1 MLNQIDLR
9 CFKCFELLKL
19 PLAPLTLLSGPNA
32 SGKSSVL
39 QSLVLLHQTMRE
51 HEWSTRLVLNGDGIR
66 LGTASDVIDEVFG
79 RTKLGIA
86 LEFDGNVYDWTFQGE
101 HQDMSMEVQ
110 SVSVNIMGNQQTTD
124 QPQELRYLLPKE
136 EEFPPN
142 PLPWCLRG
150 LTYIT
155 AERIAP
161 QNAYELRDPNIVSVV
176 GPRGNHAVSLLHWG
190 RDEHVL
196 DELVLPDAPPIRLQ
210 QVEARMRT
218 LFPEFRM
225 ELKQVQH
232 ANTVTLG
239 LRTSDAMD
247 FHSPIHT
254 GFGITQ
260 VLPIVIASLSAKKG
274 DLILIE
280 NPEVHLHPAGQA
292 LMGQFLAD
300 VAIAGIQVLAETHS
314 DHVLNGVRRAVK
326 SKRLAVGQ
334 VAIHFFRPRSE
345 DQPQVLSPV
354 LDDSGNIDSWP
365 EGFFDQ
371 FDKDTNYFA
380 GWAE

>member
-1 MLNQIDLR
+1 MLNQIELR

-51 HEWSTRLVLNGDGIR
+51 HECSTRLVLNGDGIR
-66 LGTASDVIDEVFG
+66 LDTAPDVIDEVFG

-86 LEFDGNVYDWTFQGE
+86 LEFDGNVYDWNFQGE
-101 HQDMSMEVQ
+101 RQDMSMEVQ
-110 SVSVNIMGNQQTTD
+110 SVSVNGQTHN
-124 QPQELRYLLPKE
+124 QPQELRHLLPQRE
-136 EEFPPN
+136 SEFAES
-142 PLPWCLRG
+142 LTRRLRG

-161 QNAYELRDPNIVSVV
+161 HDAYEIRDPNIVSVV
-176 GPRGNHAVSLLHWG
+176 GPRGNHAVSILHWG
-190 RDEHVL
+190 RDEFVL
-196 DELVLPDAPPIRLQ
+196 DDLVLPDAPPIRLR

-225 ELKQVQH
+225 ELQQVPR

-239 LRTSDAMD
+239 LRTSDATD

-254 GFGITQ
+254 GLGITQ

-292 LMGQFLAD
+292 LMGQFLTN
-300 VAIAGIQVLAETHS
+300 VARAGIQVLAETHS

-326 SKRLAVGQ
+326 SKRLAAGQ

-345 DQPQVLSPV
+345 DRPQVLSPV
-354 LDDSGNIDSWP
+354 LDESGNIDSWP

-380 GWAE
+380 GWGD

>member
-51 HEWSTRLVLNGDGIR
+51 HEWSTRLILNGDGIR
-66 LGTASDVIDEVFG
+66 LGTAQDVIDEVSE

-86 LEFDGNVYDWTFQGE
+86 LEFDGNVYDWNFQGE
-101 HQDMSMEVQ
+101 RQDMSMEVQ
-110 SVSVNIMGNQQTTD
+110 SVSINKQTHN
-124 QPQELRYLLPKE
+124 QPQELRHLLPQRE
-136 EEFPPN
+136 AEFAES
-142 PLPWCLRG
+142 LTRRLRG

-161 QNAYELRDPNIVSVV
+161 QDAYEIRDPNIVSVV
-176 GPRGNHAVSLLHWG
+176 GPRGNHAVSILHWG
-190 RDEHVL
+190 RDELVL
-196 DELVLPDAPPIRLQ
+196 DELVLPDVPPIRLQ

-225 ELKQVQH
+225 ELQQVPR

-239 LRTSDAMD
+239 LRTSDATD

-260 VLPIVIASLSAKKG
+260 VLPIVIAALSAKKG

-300 VAIAGIQVLAETHS
+300 VARAGIQVLAETHS

-326 SKRLAVGQ
+326 SERLASGQ

-345 DQPQVLSPV
+345 DRPQVLSPV

-380 GWAE
+380 GWGD

>member
-1 MLNQIDLR
+1 MLNQIELR

-32 SGKSSVL
+32 AGKSSVL

-51 HEWSTRLVLNGDGIR
+51 HEWSTRLILNGDGIR
-66 LGTASDVIDEVFG
+66 LGTASDVIDEVSD
-79 RTKLGIA
+79 RTRLGIA

-101 HQDMSMEVQ
+101 RQDMSMEVH
-110 SVSVNIMGNQQTTD
+110 SVSVNIMGNQQTTA

-161 QNAYELRDPNIVSVV
+161 QNAYELRDPKIVSVV

-196 DELVLPDAPPIRLQ
+196 DELVLPDTPPIRLQ

-225 ELKQVQH
+225 ELQQVSR

-239 LRTSDAMD
+239 LRTSDAAN

-260 VLPIVIASLSAKKG
+260 VLPIVIAALSAKKG

-292 LMGQFLAD
+292 LMGQFLAES
-300 VAIAGIQVLAETHS
+300 ARAGIQVLAETHS

-326 SKRLAVGQ
+326 SKRLAASQ

-345 DQPQVLSPV
+345 NQPQVLSPM

-380 GWAE
+380 GWGD

>member
-1 MLNQIDLR
+1 MLSQIDLR

-19 PLAPLTLLSGPNA
+19 PLAPLTILSGPNA

-51 HEWSTRLVLNGDGIR
+51 HEWSTRLILNGDGIR
-66 LGTASDVIDEVFG
+66 LGTAPDVIDEVFG

-101 HQDMSMEVQ
+101 RQDMSMEVQ
-110 SVSVNIMGNQQTTD
+110 SVSINKRTVD
-124 QPQELRYLLPKE
+124 HPQELRHLLPQKE
-136 EEFPPN
+136 AEFAES
-142 PLPWCLRG
+142 LTRRLRG

-161 QNAYELRDPNIVSVV
+161 QDAYELRDPNIVSVV

-190 RDEHVL
+190 RDEPVL
-196 DELVLPDAPPIRLQ
+196 DGLILPDAPPIRLQ

-225 ELKQVQH
+225 ELQQVPR

-239 LRTSDAMD
+239 LRTLDATD

-260 VLPIVIASLSAKKG
+260 VLPIVIAALSAKKG

-300 VAIAGIQVLAETHS
+300 AARAGIQVLAETHS

-326 SKRLAVGQ
+326 SERLAAGQ

-380 GWAE
+380 GWGD

>member
-1 MLNQIDLR
+1 
-9 CFKCFELLKL
+9 
-19 PLAPLTLLSGPNA
+19 
-32 SGKSSVL
+32 
-39 QSLVLLHQTMRE
+39 
-51 HEWSTRLVLNGDGIR
+51 
-66 LGTASDVIDEVFG
+66 
-79 RTKLGIA
+79 
-86 LEFDGNVYDWTFQGE
+86 
-101 HQDMSMEVQ
+101 
-110 SVSVNIMGNQQTTD
+110 
-124 QPQELRYLLPKE
+124 
-136 EEFPPN
+136 
-142 PLPWCLRG
+142 
-150 LTYIT
+150 
-155 AERIAP
+155 
-161 QNAYELRDPNIVSVV
+161 
-176 GPRGNHAVSLLHWG
+176 
-190 RDEHVL
+190 
-196 DELVLPDAPPIRLQ
+196 
-210 QVEARMRT
+210 MRT

-225 ELKQVQH
+225 ELQQVQR

-239 LRTSDAMD
+239 LRTSDATD

-260 VLPIVIASLSAKKG
+260 VLPIVIAALSAKKD

-300 VAIAGIQVLAETHS
+300 VARTGIQVLAETHS

-326 SKRLAVGQ
+326 SERLASGQ

-345 DQPQVLSPV
+345 ERPQVLSPV

-380 GWAE
+380 GWGD

>member
-1 MLNQIDLR
+1 MLNQIELR

-51 HEWSTRLVLNGDGIR
+51 HEWSTRLILNGDGIR
-66 LGTASDVIDEVFG
+66 LGTAPDVIDEVFG

-101 HQDMSMEVQ
+101 RQDMSMEVQ
-110 SVSVNIMGNQQTTD
+110 SVSVNERTTD
-124 QPQELRYLLPKE
+124 RPQELRHLLPQRE
-136 EEFPPN
+136 AEFAES
-142 PLPWCLRG
+142 LTCRLRG

-161 QNAYELRDPNIVSVV
+161 QDAYELRDPNIVSVV

-190 RDEHVL
+190 RDEQVL
-196 DELVLPDAPPIRLQ
+196 DELILPDAPPIRLQ

-225 ELKQVQH
+225 ELQQVPR

-239 LRTSDAMD
+239 LRTSDATD

-300 VAIAGIQVLAETHS
+300 VARAGIQVLAETHS

-326 SKRLAVGQ
+326 SKRLDAGQ

-380 GWAE
+380 GWTD

>member
-1 MLNQIDLR
+1 MLNQIELR

-32 SGKSSVL
+32 AGKSSVL
-39 QSLVLLHQTMRE
+39 QSLVLIHQTMRE
-51 HEWSTRLVLNGDGIR
+51 HEWSTRLILNGDGIR
-66 LGTASDVIDEVFG
+66 LGTAQDVIDEVSE

-86 LEFDGNVYDWTFQGE
+86 LEFDGNVYDWTFKSE
-101 HQDMSMEVQ
+101 RQDMSMEVQ
-110 SVSVNIMGNQQTTD
+110 SVSVNGQTHN
-124 QPQELRYLLPKE
+124 QPQELRHLLPHRKA
-136 EEFPPN
+136 EFAES
-142 PLPWCLRG
+142 LTRRLRG

-161 QNAYELRDPNIVSVV
+161 QDAYDLRDPNIVSVV

-190 RDEHVL
+190 RDEQVL
-196 DELVLPDAPPIRLQ
+196 DELVLPEVPPIRLQ

-225 ELKQVQH
+225 ELQHVQR

-239 LRTSDAMD
+239 LRTSDAAN

-260 VLPIVIASLSAKKG
+260 VLPIVIAALSAEKG

-300 VAIAGIQVLAETHS
+300 VARAGIQVLAETHS

-326 SKRLAVGQ
+326 SKRLDAGQ

-345 DQPQVLSPV
+345 DHPQVLSPV

-380 GWAE
+380 GWGD

>member
-66 LGTASDVIDEVFG
+66 LGTAPDVIDEVFG

-86 LEFDGNVYDWTFQGE
+86 LEFDGNVYNWTFQGE
-101 HQDMSMEVQ
+101 RQDMSMKVQ
-110 SVSVNIMGNQQTTD
+110 SVSVNGQTHN
-124 QPQELRYLLPKE
+124 QPQELRHLLPQKE
-136 EEFPPN
+136 AEFAE
-142 PLPWCLRG
+142 PLTSRLRG

-161 QNAYELRDPNIVSVV
+161 QDTYELRDPNIVSVV
-176 GPRGNHAVSLLHWG
+176 GPRGNHAVSILHWG
-190 RDEHVL
+190 RDEPVL
-196 DELVLPDAPPIRLQ
+196 NELVLPDAPPLRLQ
-210 QVEARMRT
+210 QVEAQMRT

-225 ELKQVQH
+225 ELKQVH
-232 ANTVTLG
+232 RANTVTLG
-239 LRTSDAMD
+239 LRTLDAMD
-247 FHSPIHT
+247 FHSPVHT

-260 VLPIVIASLSAKKG
+260 VLPIVIAALSAEKG

-300 VAIAGIQVLAETHS
+300 AARAGIQVLAETHS

-326 SKRLAVGQ
+326 SKRLAASQ

-345 DQPQVLSPV
+345 DQPQILSPV

-380 GWAE
+380 GWGD

>member
-66 LGTASDVIDEVFG
+66 LGTAPDVIDEVFG

-86 LEFDGNVYDWTFQGE
+86 LEFDGRVYDWTFQGDR
-101 HQDMSMEVQ
+101 QDMSMEVQ
-110 SVSVNIMGNQQTTD
+110 SVSVNGQTHN
-124 QPQELRYLLPKE
+124 QPQELRHLLPQRE
-136 EEFPPN
+136 AEFAES
-142 PLPWCLRG
+142 LTRRLRG

-161 QNAYELRDPNIVSVV
+161 QDAYEIRDPNIVSVV
-176 GPRGNHAVSLLHWG
+176 GPRGNHAVSILHWG
-190 RDEHVL
+190 RDERVL
-196 DELVLPDAPPIRLQ
+196 DELVLPDVPPICLQ

-225 ELKQVQH
+225 ELQQVPR
-232 ANTVTLG
+232 ANTVALG
-239 LRTSDAMD
+239 LRTSDATD

-260 VLPIVIASLSAKKG
+260 VLPIVIAALSAKKG

-292 LMGQFLAD
+292 LMGQFLAE
-300 VAIAGIQVLAETHS
+300 VAQAVIQVLAETHS

-326 SKRLAVGQ
+326 SKRLAASQ

-345 DQPQVLSPV
+345 DRPQVLSPM

-380 GWAE
+380 GWAD

>member
-51 HEWSTRLVLNGDGIR
+51 HEWSTRLILNGDGIR
-66 LGTASDVIDEVFG
+66 LGTAPDVINEVFG
-79 RTKLGIA
+79 RTSFGIA

-101 HQDMSMEVQ
+101 RQDMSMEVQ
-110 SVSVNIMGNQQTTD
+110 SVSINKQTTT
-124 QPQELRYLLPKE
+124 QPQELRHLLPQKE
-136 EEFPPN
+136 AELAES
-142 PLPWCLRG
+142 LTRRLRG

-161 QNAYELRDPNIVSVV
+161 QDAYELRDPKIVSVV
-176 GPRGNHAVSLLHWG
+176 GPRGNHAVSILHWG
-190 RDEHVL
+190 RDEPVL
-196 DELVLPDAPPIRLQ
+196 NELVLPDVPPIRLQ
-210 QVEARMRT
+210 QVEAHMRT

-225 ELKQVQH
+225 ELQQVPRSS
-232 ANTVTLG
+232 TVTLG
-239 LRTSDAMD
+239 LRTSDDMD

-260 VLPIVIASLSAKKG
+260 VLPIVIAALSAKKG

-300 VAIAGIQVLAETHS
+300 VAKAGIQVLTETHS

-326 SKRLAVGQ
+326 SGRLASGQ

-380 GWAE
+380 GWGD